1 MELWQAV
8 VLGVVQGV
16 TEFLPISST
25 AHLVAV
31 REAMGHPDT
40 KDAFTTVVQL
50 GTLVAVFVYF
60 RGDIAHM
67 LRALRGDWRVKR
79 FGSSLDSRL
88 AWLIALGTLPVVVI
102 GLAFGRTIKDRFYDL
117 PTMGVV
123 AILFALLM
131 LASEVWHRIRKQDHH
146 RSDIGEE
153 RIDWRVA
160 LWIGMWQALALMPGA
175 SRSGTTLTAALFAG
189 MSRSAGARF
198 SFLLSLPSI
207 LGAGL
212 KDLYDEYKLLK
223 EPTREARASLFAS
236 ADEMTALAVGT
247 LVSAVVGYFA
257 IAWLLNFL
265 RKYDTNVF
273 AAYRLILGGLIV
285 GLFLAGKLR

>member
-8 VLGVVQGV
+8 VLGVIQGL

-25 AHLVAV
+25 AHLLAA
-31 REAMGHPDT
+31 RQAMGHPHPE
-40 KDAFTTVVQL
+40 DAFTTVVQL

-60 RGDIAHM
+60 RADIAHM
-67 LRALRGDWRVKR
+67 LRALWGDWRVKR

-88 AWLIALGTLPVVVI
+88 AWLIVLGTIPVVVI
-102 GLAFGRTIKDRFYDL
+102 GLAFKRRIKDTFYDL

-131 LASEVWHRIRKQDHH
+131 LAAEVWHRIRKQDYH
-146 RSDIGEE
+146 RSDVAEE
-153 RIDWRVA
+153 RIDWKIA
-160 LWIGMWQALALMPGA
+160 LWIGLWQTLALMPGA

-189 MSRSAGARF
+189 MNRSAGARF

-223 EPTREARASLFAS
+223 DPTREERPSLFAS
-236 ADEMTALAVGT
+236 PDELTALAVGT
-247 LVSAVVGYFA
+247 AVSAVVGYFA
-257 IAWLLNFL
+257 IAWLLNYL
-265 RKYDTNVF
+265 RKSGTGVF
-273 AAYRLILGGLIV
+273 AAYRLLVGGLVV
-285 GLFLAGKLR
+285 GLFLAGKLK

>member
-1 MELWQAV
+1 MELWQAA
-8 VLGVVQGV
+8 VLGVIQGL

-25 AHLVAV
+25 AHLLAA
-31 REAMGHPDT
+31 RQAMGHPHPE
-40 KDAFTTVVQL
+40 DAFTTVIQL

-60 RGDIAHM
+60 RADIAHM
-67 LRALRGDWRVKR
+67 LRALWGDWKVKR

-88 AWLIALGTLPVVVI
+88 AWLIALGTLPVVVV
-102 GLAFGRTIKDRFYDL
+102 GVAFKKRIKNTFYDL

-131 LASEVWHRIRKQDHH
+131 WAAEVWHRIRKQDQH
-146 RSDIGEE
+146 RSDVTED
-153 RIDWRVA
+153 RIDWRIA
-160 LWIGMWQALALMPGA
+160 LWIGVWQMLALMPGA

-223 EPTREARASLFAS
+223 DPTRDDRASLFS
-236 ADEMTALAVGT
+236 SPDELTALAIGT
-247 LVSAVVGYFA
+247 VVSALVGYAA
-257 IAWLLNFL
+257 IAWLLGYL
-265 RKYDTNVF
+265 RKHGTGVF
-273 AAYRLILGGLIV
+273 IGYRLLLGAVVV
-285 GLFLAGKLR
+285 GLALAGRVR